1 MISLQLT
8 SYSIRNRNN
17 ELLPPKRKI
26 VANMLFCM
34 CNFIKHFIKLKTH
47 NYLRPAFSGQN
58 EMREEIFTHY
68 SQSRA
73 NIYLILVNFES

>member
-1 MISLQLT
+1 
-8 SYSIRNRNN
+8 
-17 ELLPPKRKI
+17 
-26 VANMLFCM
+26 MLFCM
-34 CNFIKHFIKLKTH
+34 CNFIKHFIKLKTR

-58 EMREEIFTHY
+58 EMCEEIFTHY